1 MEKLDNFL
9 LVSSFQ
15 DYIMMSV
22 MISQYSHLNLKI
34 NEDVANKIM
43 NDARNMMIQYQYD
56 VKIVDDYL
64 NKYMPQLIKLL
75 RELYPPLL

>member
-1 MEKLDNFL
+1 MEKFDNFL
-9 LVSSFQ
+9 LVSSIQ

-22 MISQYSHLNLKI
+22 MISQYRHFNLEM
-34 NEDVANKIM
+34 NEDVANKMI
-43 NDARNMMIQYQYD
+43 NDARNMMIRYQYD

-64 NKYMPQLIKLL
+64 NKYMPQLIKLP

>member
-9 LVSSFQ
+9 LVSSIQ

-22 MISQYSHLNLKI
+22 MISQYRHFNLEM
-34 NEDVANKIM
+34 NEDVANKMI
-43 NDARNMMIQYQYD
+43 NDARNMMIRYQYD

-64 NKYMPQLIKLL
+64 NKYMPQLIKLP